1 MPSPARPAPI
11 KVYPDSARFT
21 NGIVGVYTDLEVD
34 ALIANLPAGGG
45 EPAITVHAGSPPVP
59 LSGDPTPQELEDSFA
74 VLSNGLHYY
83 PDNGSLVAV
92 LRGEYQTTITITG
105 AVKSVAQI
113 VKSSAGLPTPENP
126 SMIVTQNADGKWFRV
141 KGDRLDQPFGDPEI
155 VDIFKLVGSGGTVD
169 LSSYY
174 TKPEVDAKVAVLQQ
188 GVDDANLGVQSVA
201 DQIPFVAE
209 QIGIQTEAKLALKA
223 DQTTVATLS
232 TTLMNSI
239 MEVNGLVAGKAD
251 QSEFA
256 AFQGQYGTLE
266 SEFREYFRLLNQG
279 FETVVQKDDV
289 YTKSEVDAKLE
300 ADKDFSIAN
309 DNVLLGQITSL
320 QEIVSN
326 LGTDIGTGQIDVLD
340 AIRDVEIEP
349 SMVSLTGDANSPI
362 AWKGGLSLTPA
373 KEGDHWRLNW
383 NDGKAIHT
391 LVHGDEF
398 TSANII
404 AALVS
409 QDVSVSNL
417 QAGGFDLNE
426 LGMGAAGD
434 RLITQV
440 AGGPENTVAYLSD
453 LSGYAPISTTTLITT
468 QLQAVF
474 DSIYTRP
481 ESDDRYAAKSDN
493 TQNLL
498 AKTVVAQAV
507 GFGDSALPPV
517 ALAYTDSGEGYGERL
532 VLTMG
537 LTNEYLVYKS
547 DLDTLFPAIDTSQFS
562 TTVTVAALDARIN
575 TLESTRAT
583 TTTTAALD
591 TRIKSLES
599 KSAATSNINDAS
611 NAALKKSILDAVA
624 LMLAGGTK
632 QPPADIGWTACRNF
646 GSGDHP
652 TAQARM
658 IGGVIELR
666 GTLSYPSGTTGDQS
680 FCRLPVGFP
689 FAELNTSVPA
699 AARVTSGSVAVAAYV
714 TFSSLSANLGFD
726 TASRANDIFLTGIKV
741 KAAY

>member
-1 MPSPARPAPI
+1 MD
-11 KVYPDSARFT
+11 KVDT
-21 NGIVGVYTDLEVD
+21 
-34 ALIANLPAGGG
+34 
-45 EPAITVHAGSPPVP
+45 
-59 LSGDPTPQELEDSFA
+59 
-74 VLSNGLHYY
+74 
-83 PDNGSLVAV
+83 
-92 LRGEYQTTITITG
+92 
-105 AVKSVAQI
+105 
-113 VKSSAGLPTPENP
+113 
-126 SMIVTQNADGKWFRV
+126 
-141 KGDRLDQPFGDPEI
+141 
-155 VDIFKLVGSGGTVD
+155 
-169 LSSYY
+169 
-174 TKPEVDAKVAVLQQ
+174 
-188 GVDDANLGVQSVA
+188 
-201 DQIPFVAE
+201 
-209 QIGIQTEAKLALKA
+209 KA
-223 DQTTVATLS
+223 DKTTVATLS

-279 FETVVQKDDV
+279 FATVAQKADV
-289 YTKSEVDAKLE
+289 DAALENLEVSLESLKADTYTKPEVDAKLE

-362 AWKGGLSLTPA
+362 AWKGGLSLTPV

-426 LGMGAAGD
+426 LGMGASGD

-453 LSGYAPISTTTLITT
+453 IVPPAPVDLSAYAKV
-468 QLQAVF
+468 Q
-474 DSIYTRP
+474 DS
-481 ESDDRYAAKSDN
+481 D
-493 TQNLL
+493 QQLL
-498 AKTVVAQAV
+498 AKTIVAQGY
-507 GFGDSALPPV
+507 GFGDSALPPA
-517 ALAYTDSGEGYGERL
+517 ALNYADSGEGYGDRL
-532 VLTMG
+532 TLNVG
-537 LTNEYLVYKS
+537 AAKEFLVYKS
-547 DLDTLFPAIDTSQFS
+547 DLDTLFPAIDTSQFT

-583 TTTTAALD
+583 TTTTTSLD
-591 TRIKSLES
+591 ARIKSLES

-624 LMLAGGTK
+624 LMIAGGTK
-632 QPPADIGWTACRNF
+632 QPPADIDWTPCRSENL
-646 GSGDHP
+646 SGNHP

-658 IGGVIELR
+658 IAGVIELR
-666 GTLSYPSGTTGDQS
+666 GIVAVNNLSSNSFFTHLPSS
-680 FCRLPVGFP
+680 FPLPELDIYVPVG
-689 FAELNTSVPA
+689 ARLN
-699 AARVTSGSVAVAAYV
+699 SGPAVAAFV
-714 TFSSLSANLGFD
+714 TIDKSTRRIGFIAGS
-726 TASRANDIFLTGIKV
+726 TISELHLTGVRV

>member
-1 MPSPARPAPI
+1 MTQELNIYSGGRWIP
-11 KVYPDSARFT
+11 
-21 NGIVGVYTDLEVD
+21 VGGS
-34 ALIANLPAGGG
+34 GGG
-45 EPAITVHAGSPPVP
+45 DSAITVHDGAPPQ
-59 LSGDPTPQELEDSFA
+59 PTGPIPQALEDAFA
-74 VLSNGLHYY
+74 AYADGLHFFK
-83 PDNGSLVAV
+83 GAGALVTLV
-92 LRGEYQTTITITG
+92 RQQYQTTIVLNGPT
-105 AVKSVAQI
+105 KSVAKI
-113 VKSSAGLPTPENP
+113 VKSDAGLPTPQNP
-126 SMIVTQNADGKWFRV
+126 SYLVQQEPDGKWMKLTSDEFNT
-141 KGDRLDQPFGDPEI
+141 PFGPPQM
-155 VDIFKLVGSGGTVD
+155 VDLFALTGGTVD
-169 LSSYY
+169 LSAYAKLTDATQVLTAQRFVGRGLILEQFLGGTARGSLGLADLNNGNDVRLGVSLDGKEPTQLAWLTDLASYY
-174 TKPEVDAKVAVLQQ
+174 TKPEVDAK
-188 GVDDANLGVQSVA
+188 VDDANLGVQSVA

-223 DQTTVATLS
+223 DKTDTYTKK
-232 TTLMNSI
+232 
-239 MEVNGLVAGKAD
+239 EVDDK
-251 QSEFA
+251 
-256 AFQGQYGTLE
+256 LE
-266 SEFREYFRLLNQG
+266 S
-279 FETVVQKDDV
+279 
-289 YTKSEVDAKLE
+289 
-300 ADKDFSIAN
+300 DKDFSIAN
-309 DNVLLGQITSL
+309 DNVLLASLTSL

-326 LGTDIGTGQIDVLD
+326 LGELGTSQIEVL
-340 AIRDVEIEP
+340 AVIRGVEIEP
-349 SMVSLTGDANSPI
+349 SAIKFTDNATSPI
-362 AWKGGLSLTPA
+362 QWKGGLSLTPV

-426 LGMGAAGD
+426 LGMGASGD

-453 LSGYAPISTTTLITT
+453 IVAPDLSNYVEKPVVTLI
-468 QLQAVF
+468 QNQMQILF

-493 TQNLL
+493 NQNLL
-498 AKTVVAQAV
+498 AKTIVAQAV
-507 GFGDSALPPV
+507 GFGDAALPPV
-517 ALAYTDSGEGYGERL
+517 ALAYTDSGEGYGDRL
-532 VLTMG
+532 VLNMG

-547 DLDTLFPAIDTSQFS
+547 DLDSLFPAIDTSQFS
-562 TTVTVAALDARIN
+562 TTATVAALDARIN

-583 TTTTAALD
+583 TTTTASLD

-632 QPPADIGWTACRNF
+632 QPPADIDWTACRNF
-646 GSGDHP
+646 GSGNHP

-699 AARVTSGSVAVAAYV
+699 AAKVTSGSVAVAAYV

>member
-1 MPSPARPAPI
+1 MPSLNYFDKDKQEWVAIP
-11 KVYPDSARFT
+11 
-21 NGIVGVYTDLEVD
+21 L
-34 ALIANLPAGGG
+34 GGG
-45 EPAITVHAGSPPVP
+45 SDSVITAHDGAIPEPTI
-59 LSGDPTPQELEDSFA
+59 DTPQGLEDAFSG
-74 VLSNGLHYY
+74 LDDGLHYY
-83 PDNGSLVAV
+83 TDVGSLVAIT
-92 LRGEYQTTITITG
+92 RQQYQTTITLTG
-105 AVKSVAQI
+105 QLSSFAKVVKSE
-113 VKSSAGLPTPENP
+113 SGLSTPENP
-126 SMIVTQNADGKWFRV
+126 SMIVMQTAEGQWLKLTSD
-141 KGDRLDQPFGDPEI
+141 DLDESFGNPKR
-155 VDIFKLVGSGGTVD
+155 VDIFALTGGDPATVD
-169 LSSYY
+169 LSNYY
-174 TKPEVDAKVAVLQQ
+174 TKQEIDSNLTSITEQISAVGDLNLLNSQIQSLATITQ
-188 GVDDANLGVQSVA
+188 GVMDKVD
-201 DQIPFVAE
+201 
-209 QIGIQTEAKLALKA
+209 TKA
-223 DQTTVATLS
+223 DKTTVATLS
-232 TTLMNSI
+232 TTLMDSI

-289 YTKSEVDAKLE
+289 YTKTEVDAKLE

-309 DNVLLGQITSL
+309 DNVLLASLTSL

-326 LGTDIGTGQIDVLD
+326 LGELGTSQIEVL
-340 AIRDVEIEP
+340 AVIRGVEIEP
-349 SMVSLTGDANSPI
+349 SAIKFTDNATSPI
-362 AWKGGLSLTPA
+362 QWKGGLSLTPV

-426 LGMGAAGD
+426 LGMGASGD

-453 LSGYAPISTTTLITT
+453 IVAPDLSNYVEKPVVTLI
-468 QLQAVF
+468 QNQMQILF

-507 GFGDSALPPV
+507 GFGDAALPPV
-517 ALAYTDSGEGYGERL
+517 ALAYTDSGEGYGDRL
-532 VLTMG
+532 VLNMG

-547 DLDTLFPAIDTSQFS
+547 DLDSLFPAIDTSQFS
-562 TTVTVAALDARIN
+562 TTATVAALDARIN

-583 TTTTAALD
+583 TTTTASLD

-632 QPPADIGWTACRNF
+632 QPPADIDWTACRNF
-646 GSGDHP
+646 GSGNHP

-699 AARVTSGSVAVAAYV
+699 AAKVTSGSVAVAAYV